1 MNSIKLSK
9 IAEIAGVKSKVPQN
23 RDVTITALERDSR
36 RACENSAFFCIKGA
50 VFDGHDY
57 AHSAY
62 EKGCRVF
69 LCDYVPDK
77 YPFPNS
83 TFLICKNGVRE
94 TLADVAAEF
103 YGHPE
108 KKLKLIG
115 ITGTKGKTM
124 TAELIY
130 GVLNRCG
137 VKAGYIGTN
146 GIDFDGFHYDSVNT
160 TPESCDIYKYLAEM
174 VEKGVKAA
182 VIEVSSQ
189 ALKLGRVRGIDFDVC
204 IFTNLYEDHIGGA
217 EHKDLDEYRDCKLKL
232 FSEHCGGLAVINR
245 DSPYA
250 EVFANAAEPNRT
262 IFYSSEQKA
271 DFSAEKITPYRDE
284 NGLGCR
290 FSCNGMDFSVNF
302 PGKFSVMN
310 ALAGIAALSE
320 FGIDGKKLRDALS
333 DVRVDGRFQVISRG
347 GVDYVIDYA
356 HNGESMRSAL
366 TVLREYEPKRLIV
379 LFGSVG
385 GRTFTRRKE
394 LGKAASE
401 LADFSILTSD
411 NPDCEPPE
419 NIINEIAEAYGKNE
433 NYIKIPDRREAIEYA
448 IRMAKPGDIVL
459 LAGKG
464 HEKYQLICGKRVPF
478 SEKEIINELTQ
489 DSVPNPA

>member
-9 IAEIAGVKSKVPQN
+9 IAEIAGTKIKILPGK
-23 RDVTITALERDSR
+23 DIEITSIERDSR
-36 RACENSAFFCIKGA
+36 KAGPNSAFFCIKGA
-50 VFDGHDY
+50 VLDGHDY

-62 EKGCRVF
+62 SNGCRVF

-77 YPFPNS
+77 FPLLNS
-83 TFLICKNGVRE
+83 NFLICKNGVRE

-108 KKLKLIG
+108 KKIKLIG
-115 ITGTKGKTM
+115 ITGTKGKTT

-174 VEKGVKAA
+174 VERGVKAA

-189 ALKLGRVRGIDFDVC
+189 AIKLGRVRGIDFDIC
-204 IFTNLYEDHIGGA
+204 IFTNLSKDHIGKN
-217 EHKDLDEYRDCKLKL
+217 EHANFDEYRDCKLKL
-232 FSEHCGGLAVINR
+232 FSEHCKGLAVINL

-250 EVFANAAEPNRT
+250 EVFAKAAEPNRT
-262 IFYSSEQKA
+262 VFYSSEQKT
-271 DFSAEKITPYRDE
+271 DFSAEKITPYRNNNE
-284 NGLGCR
+284 FGCR
-290 FSCNGMDFSVNF
+290 FVCKNVEYKINF

-310 ALAGIAALSE
+310 ALAGIAALSD
-320 FGIDGKKLRDALS
+320 FGIDGKKLSNALAE
-333 DVRVDGRFQVISRG
+333 VRVDGRFQVITQD

-366 TVLREYEPKRLIV
+366 TVLREYASKRLIV

-385 GRTFTRRKE
+385 GRTTDRRQE

-419 NIINEIAEAYGKNE
+419 KIIDEIAEAYGANK

-448 IRMAKPGDIVL
+448 IKMAEPGDIVL

-478 SEKEIINELTQ
+478 SEKEILSEYQCVKN
-489 DSVPNPA
+489 S